1 MHNILVTGADGQ
13 LGREMRTLG
22 AASRHRY
29 FFTDVADLDI
39 TDANTVRRFV
49 ENERIDAIVN
59 CAAYTNVDKAEE
71 EAETADR
78 INHEAVRNL
87 AEAAKAC
94 DATLFHISTDY
105 VFGGVGNTPF
115 REEDPTAPLGMYGKT
130 KLAGEE
136 AIVASGCKH
145 LVFRTAWLYSP
156 HGGNFV
162 KTMRKLGAERE
173 SLNVV
178 FDQVG
183 TPTNAYDLAEAI
195 VAALPQIRP
204 GEKEIFHFTDE
215 GVCSWYDFAREIMEQ
230 SKLSCRIRPIES
242 KDYPTPAPRPHYSVL
257 NKAKIKQRFN
267 IEIPHWKEG
276 LVKCLKQF

>member
-1 MHNILVTGADGQ
+1 MH
-13 LGREMRTLG
+13 
-22 AASRHRY
+22 AALDL
-29 FFTDVADLDI
+29 TDESALWSALESYSPEAVINA
-39 TDANTVRRFV
+39 
-49 ENERIDAIVN
+49 
-59 CAAYTNVDKAEE
+59 AAYTAVDR
-71 EAETADR
+71 AETESAAAF
-78 INHEAVRNL
+78 AVNAQAPELIAHWCRMRVVP
-87 AEAAKAC
+87 
-94 DATLFHISTDY
+94 FIHFGTDY
-105 VFGGVGNTPF
+105 VFDGTGCKPYN
-115 REEDPTAPLGMYGKT
+115 EDDAANPQSVYGKT
-130 KLAGEE
+130 KREGELNVLNN
-136 AIVASGCKH
+136 ADTAVVI
-145 LVFRTAWLYSP
+145 RTAWLYSP